1 MMKKFLSGVTAAI
14 ITLCTL
20 TSVPIKKNNNKAD
33 IFPDITITSNAAS
46 PIVGDVCP
54 DGCIDVF
61 DLIAMKQMLVDSE
74 SDKINMMTADINA
87 DGRFD
92 SDDVRQVQEYLLCK
106 RDSFDAAETTVTTT
120 TTSTNSTTV
129 TTTTNVTTVS
139 YYYRYEDGYYWRDKH
154 TVLGPDSQEEIYYGF
169 IDFAER
175 MGIEHYKI
183 VYAKE
188 IIPYAYIM
196 SGLDYNGDIF
206 QAAPIS
212 DLKLIC
218 NKEYEEDIEA
228 YGDDFEAS
236 FSYVFW
242 IPGEMSEFGYSPYL
256 HDCSIEHE
264 LVWSDGALEFVLYD
278 YWQLIPT
285 DENGNDIL
293 CLGSKNPIM
302 KKALSNSE

>member
-1 MMKKFLSGVTAAI
+1 MMKILSGVTAAI

-46 PIVGDVCP
+46 PIVGDVCS

-120 TTSTNSTTV
+120 TTSTNSTTA

-139 YYYRYEDGYYWRDKH
+139 YYYRYDYGYYINEDGYGI
-154 TVLGPDSQEEIYYGF
+154 GPDSGEEIYYGF
-169 IDFAER
+169 LDFAER

-183 VYAKE
+183 VYYE
-188 IIPYAYIM
+188 DIIPYAYVM

-206 QAAPIS
+206 QAAPIG
-212 DLKLIC
+212 DIEKIC
-218 NKEYEEDIEA
+218 SEFYQLMHKEYGKELND
-228 YGDDFEAS
+228 S

-242 IPGEMSEFGYSPYL
+242 IPGEMSDFGYTPWPC
-256 HDCSIEHE
+256 DCSIEHE
-264 LVWSDGALEFVLYD
+264 LVRENRILEAVLYD

-293 CLGSKNPIM
+293 CLGSNNPIM